1 MFGGRASPFFPLGA
15 LRVHTK
21 KGCCKAVRFRS
32 SLRELELL
40 FQFDHYAEQRLAVVR
55 HRTGK
60 SPVEILSRRIADT
73 AVGLRSAAELI
84 ECEYSLFLPIVVDL
98 HRSVSIGGILP
109 AVAEIKY
116 GIAGPWNRFFIEL
129 TVIPRP
135 ELDVAIFKL
144 PGLDSRN
151 IAGDFQILH
160 DRLEDRVGTVDRNA
174 ELFRI
179 GREGVHRY
187 VHHDSL
193 PLFPVSCR

>member
-73 AVGLRSAAELI
+73 WSQTRPKRKTCTVVIISI
-84 ECEYSLFLPIVVDL
+84 CEVMLNFSL
-98 HRSVSIGGILP
+98 S
-109 AVAEIKY
+109 
-116 GIAGPWNRFFIEL
+116 
-129 TVIPRP
+129 
-135 ELDVAIFKL
+135 
-144 PGLDSRN
+144 
-151 IAGDFQILH
+151 
-160 DRLEDRVGTVDRNA
+160 
-174 ELFRI
+174 
-179 GREGVHRY
+179 
-187 VHHDSL
+187 
-193 PLFPVSCR
+193 